1 MCGRAPHS
9 RAQHPVAQ
17 ASFAM
22 AFCRSRA
29 YLGRGGRMGGRVAS
43 GRGEGTAGQSTA
55 RAPPPHVGAQSATWG
70 ECRAV
75 LLGAGG
81 RPRSRTLRDCGAA
94 GWLLRNVLRS
104 SFSRMQ
110 SICRFSGIAS
120 GERSYDRS
128 PKVVEAV
135 LTPRT
140 EGDKTR
146 ALSEESLRKNILTKY
161 ILKSFNDLV
170 PLHVDARLDSS
181 AARGCTSTARPHV
194 REARF
199 GAQPSA
205 RPLPAPRRTAAAGT
219 APATTRRATARG
231 RRAHRH
237 RPHHPRLDCSRA
249 LAAA

>member
-29 YLGRGGRMGGRVAS
+29 YLGRGGRMGGRVAG

-140 EGDKTR
+140 EGDK
-146 ALSEESLRKNILTKY
+146 S
-161 ILKSFNDLV
+161 
-170 PLHVDARLDSS
+170 
-181 AARGCTSTARPHV
+181 
-194 REARF
+194 
-199 GAQPSA
+199 
-205 RPLPAPRRTAAAGT
+205 
-219 APATTRRATARG
+219 
-231 RRAHRH
+231 
-237 RPHHPRLDCSRA
+237 PRLT
-249 LAAA
+249 